1 MVTTAQKGRLFEKKL
16 SPMIV
21 FKKNTYICIEI
32 NYLNFYNAS
41 DSIMR
46 KHIFHLLGWI
56 LCLIPTQLLALSI
69 SETSGWLETAYVIF
83 TPIEEASTYRVR
95 IRPMNGEYVQLDAA
109 LVRNYGT
116 YGRADAIGLKAGEYQ
131 FEVTAMDSQGKPIE
145 NETAETQPVVV
156 RAHDRAGFAHLNYS
170 DIGAY
175 TDDGTLK
182 PSAKVLY
189 VTAAT
194 AKTVTCDVAIKSNG
208 ATQTFT
214 GLQAILDA
222 RQKGYDTTPLAI
234 RIIGTIEAADMDK
247 LSSSAEGL
255 QIKGKSAH
263 AEMNIT
269 LEGVGNDATIR
280 GFGTLIRNCKSVEV
294 RNLGIMLCMDD
305 CISFDSDNSHCWVH
319 HVDFFY
325 GQTGSDSDQ
334 AKGDGSLDCKGDS
347 QYMTFS
353 YNRFW
358 DCGKMALCGMTSES
372 GENFIT
378 YHHNWFDHSDSRHP
392 RVRTMTV
399 HVYNNYFDGIAKYG
413 VGATM
418 GSNVFVES
426 NYFRN
431 VNKPMLISKQGT
443 DVAGGS
449 KGTFSGEDGGM
460 IKAYGNVYAE
470 KSSNF
475 RLVTHKESTTAF
487 DCYEADT
494 RDEQVPPTYKTLQ
507 GGTTYN
513 NFDTNPAKMYTYL
526 ADGASDVPNIVTGEY
541 GAGRMQHGDFQWTFN
556 NGKDDADYNVNTALK
571 TAITNYKPSL
581 ISIFGEES
589 IEKGDAPEEGGD
601 DTPDTPTLPT
611 DGNYACHFTGQKPS
625 NPFYTITGNYSGSK
639 GKATVNG
646 TTYTDCLKIES
657 STSIR
662 FTTTEEMT
670 LTLVFAE
677 GTVPNIKIDGISVS
691 ATNSHIIT
699 HTLPSGVHEITKDR
713 TFNLFYINLT
723 PSANNIGHIQAEV
736 NSHAKTYYDL
746 QGRQVLHPSRGIYIY
761 KGKKVVK

>member
-1 MVTTAQKGRLFEKKL
+1 MTHNTKKQRFVQKKTLHFFRIQIIYVHL
-16 SPMIV
+16 SRKSLV
-21 FKKNTYICIEI
+21 E
-32 NYLNFYNAS
+32 FY
-41 DSIMR
+41 SIMR
-46 KHIFHLLGWI
+46 KNIFQLLCWI
-56 LCLIPTQLLALSI
+56 LCLMPAQLFALTI
-69 SETSGWLETAYVIF
+69 NETGGWLESAYVTF
-83 TPIEEASTYRVR
+83 APVEGATTYRVR
-95 IRPMNGEYVQLDAA
+95 IRPVNGEYAQLDAS
-109 LVRNYGT
+109 LVRNYGI
-116 YGRADAIGLKAGEYQ
+116 YGRADALGLKAGDYQ
-131 FEVTAMDSQGKPIE
+131 FEVAAMDADGNMIEGETTVTPIF
-145 NETAETQPVVV
+145 AV
-156 RAHDRAGFAHLNYS
+156 RAHDRAGFAHFNYS
-170 DIGAY
+170 GIGAY

-182 PSAKVLY
+182 PGAKVLY

-194 AKTVTCDVAIKSNG
+194 AKTITCDVAIKSNG

-222 RQKGYDTTPLAI
+222 RQKGYDKTPLAI
-234 RIIGTIEAADMDK
+234 RIVGTIEADDMDK
-247 LSSSAEGL
+247 FSSSAEGL

-269 LEGVGNDATIR
+269 LEGVGNDATLR
-280 GFGTLIRNCKSVEV
+280 GFGMLIRNCKGVEV

-305 CISFDSDNSHCWVH
+305 CISIDTDNSHCWVH

-347 QYMTFS
+347 QFMTFS

-358 DCGKMALCGMTSES
+358 DCGKMALCGMTGES

-399 HVYNNYFDGIAKYG
+399 HVYNNYFDGVSKYG

-431 VNKPMLISKQGT
+431 VNKPMLISKQGS
-443 DVAGGS
+443 DIAGDS

-470 KSSNF
+470 KSTNF
-475 RLVTHKESTTAF
+475 RLVTHKESSTAF

-494 RDEQVPPTYKTLQ
+494 RNEQVPASYKTLQ

-513 NFDTNPAKMYTYL
+513 NFDTDPARIYTYT
-526 ADGASDVPNIVTGEY
+526 ADEATQVPYIVTGLY
-541 GAGRMQHGDFQWTFN
+541 GAGRMQHGDFQWSFN
-556 NGKDDADYNVNTALK
+556 NSIDDADYEVNTTLK
-571 TAITNYKPSL
+571 KAIADYRPSL
-581 ISIFGEES
+581 IGLFGETTND
-589 IEKGDAPEEGGD
+589 GEGGN
-601 DTPDTPTLPT
+601 DTPGGSDDDATEGDGQPS
-611 DGNYACHFTGQKPS
+611 DGNYVCHFTGKKPS
-625 NPFYTITGNYSGSK
+625 NDFYTITGNYSNSK
-639 GKATVNG
+639 GEATVNG
-646 TTYTDCLKIES
+646 TTYTECLKIES

-662 FTTTEEMT
+662 FTIAEEMM

-677 GTVPNIKIDGISVS
+677 GTIPNIKIDGVSVS

-699 HTLPSGVHEITKDR
+699 HTLQAGAHEITKDR
-713 TFNLFYINLT
+713 TFNLFYINLAPT
-723 PSANNIGHIQAEV
+723 ADRIGHTDVPVDTCAGMI
-736 NSHAKTYYDL
+736 YYDL
-746 QGRQVLHPSRGIYIY
+746 QGRQVPHPSHGIYIY

>member
-1 MVTTAQKGRLFEKKL
+1 
-16 SPMIV
+16 
-21 FKKNTYICIEI
+21 
-32 NYLNFYNAS
+32 
-41 DSIMR
+41 MR
-46 KHIFHLLGWI
+46 ISTFHLLGWV
-56 LCLIPTQLLALSI
+56 LCLIPTQFFALTI
-69 SETSGWLETAYVIF
+69 NETGGWFESAHVTF
-83 TPIEEASTYRVR
+83 TPVEGATTYRVR
-95 IRPMNGEYVQLDAA
+95 IRPVNGEYVQLDAA
-109 LVRNYGT
+109 LVRNYGA

-131 FEVTAMDSQGKPIE
+131 FEITAINNQGEAIQ
-145 NETAETQPVVV
+145 NETTETAPIAV
-156 RAHDRAGFAHLNYS
+156 RAHNRTGFAHLNYS
-170 DIGAY
+170 GIGAY
-175 TDDGTLK
+175 ADDGTLK
-182 PSAKVLY
+182 PGAKVLY
-189 VTAAT
+189 VTATT
-194 AKTVTCDVAIKSNG
+194 AKTVTCDVVTKSNG
-208 ATQTFT
+208 TTQTFT
-214 GLQAILDA
+214 GLQTILDA

-234 RIIGTIEAADMDK
+234 RIIGTIEATNMDK
-247 LSSSAEGL
+247 FSSSSEGL

-263 AEMNIT
+263 AEMNII
-269 LEGVGNDATIR
+269 LEGVGNDATLR
-280 GFGTLIRNCKSVEV
+280 GFGMLIRNCKGVEV

-319 HVDFFY
+319 NVDFFY

-334 AKGDGSLDCKGDS
+334 AKGDGSLDCKGNS

-353 YNRFW
+353 YNHFW

-426 NYFRN
+426 NYFRH
-431 VNKPMLISKQGT
+431 VNKPMLISKQGS
-443 DVAGGS
+443 DIAGGS

-460 IKAYGNVYAE
+460 IKAYGNLYSE
-470 KSSNF
+470 KSNNF
-475 RLVTHKESTTAF
+475 RLVTHKESSTSF

-494 RDEQVPPTYKTLQ
+494 REEQVPATYKALQ

-513 NFDTNPAKMYTYL
+513 NFDTDPAKMYTYT
-526 ADGASDVPNIVTGEY
+526 ADEATLVPEIITGTY
-541 GAGRMQHGDFQWTFN
+541 GAGRMQHGDFQWSFSN
-556 NGKDDADYNVNTALK
+556 SKDDGDYNVNTALK
-571 TAITNYKPSL
+571 TAITNYKSL
-581 ISIFGEES
+581 LIGIFG
-589 IEKGDAPEEGGD
+589 GDAMEEGNDPEEGD
-601 DTPDTPTLPT
+601 NKTPGTPETPTLPA
-611 DGNYACHFTGQKPS
+611 DGNYACHFSGRKPS
-625 NPFYTITGNYSGSK
+625 NTFYTIIGNYSNSK
-639 GKATVNG
+639 GQATVNG
-646 TTYTDCLKIES
+646 ITYTDCLKIES
-657 STSIR
+657 NTSIR

-699 HTLPSGVHEITKDR
+699 YTLQAGVHEITKDR

-723 PSANNIGHIQAEV
+723 PSATNIDHIQAEGT
-736 NSHAKTYYDL
+736 NYIETFYDL
-746 QGRQVLHPSRGIYIY
+746 LGRQVQHPSHGIYIY